1 MESLRWAAVV
11 FGIFGGLLMP
21 LVALIDTS
29 SGNFAGL
36 ITALALTVVTFA
48 VCATTPGRPGYSALA
63 YVAIFVILLG
73 VGSVAVVAGLF
84 LLIAA
89 LLAGVA
95 AFFMRRSRNRV
106 T

>member
-11 FGIFGGLLMP
+11 FGVFGGLLMP
-21 LVALIDTS
+21 FVALIDTS
-29 SGNFAGL
+29 SGNFVGL
-36 ITALALTVVTFA
+36 GTALVLTLVTFA

-63 YVAIFVILLG
+63 YVVIFVILLG
-73 VGSVAVVAGLF
+73 VGSVAVTAGLF
-84 LLIAA
+84 LLVAA

-95 AFFMRRSRNRV
+95 AFFMRRKQSRA